1 MIIYSLSSLEVLL
14 LEYRVLGRTGFKV
27 SVVALGGCGV
37 GWVSQEIADKAI
49 EYVLSRGVNVVD
61 VAPTY
66 GEAEVRLRNWIVK
79 FRDKLF
85 LAEKTQKRSKS
96 EAWCELKASMGRLG
110 VENFDLYQMHAVADF
125 EDLNRAL
132 DRDGA
137 IEAFKEA
144 RDAGLIRFIGLTTH
158 DVRVALKAIEL
169 FEFDTIMIPIGLF
182 SLVNPTPKSDF
193 RPFLKAAKDRDIG
206 VIAIKAIAKRPW
218 RGEHKYGTWYEPL
231 EEQEMIDLAV
241 WFTLSQEGVATYSLP
256 CDIRLWPKVL
266 SATDRFRMLTDK
278 EQEKALEK
286 ARIESFEY
294 IY

>member
-1 MIIYSLSSLEVLL
+1 
-14 LEYRVLGRTGFKV
+14 LEYRVLGRTGFKA
-27 SVVALGGCGV
+27 SVVTLGGCGV
-37 GWVSQEIADKAI
+37 GWVDQGTADKAV
-49 EYVLSRGVNVVD
+49 EYVLNRGVNVVD

-66 GEAEVRLRNWIVK
+66 GEAEVRLRSWVVK
-79 FRDKLF
+79 FRTRLF
-85 LAEKTQKRSKS
+85 LAEKTQKRGRR
-96 EAWCELKASMGRLG
+96 EAWDELKASMSRLS
-110 VENFDLYQMHAVADF
+110 VESFDLYQMHAVADF

-144 RDAGLIRFIGLTTH
+144 RDVGLIRFIGLTTH
-158 DVRVALKAIEL
+158 DVRVALKAVEL
-169 FEFDTIMIPIGLF
+169 FDFDTVMIPVGLF
-182 SLVNPTPKSDF
+182 SLVNPTPRSDF
-193 RPFLKAAKDRDIG
+193 RQVLKVARDRGIG

-218 RGEHKYGTWYEPL
+218 KGEHKYGTWYEPL

-266 SATDRFRMLTDK
+266 DAVERFRVLTVE
-278 EQEKALEK
+278 EQDEAVER
-286 ARIESFEY
+286 ARIEAFEY